1 MARAKKNRRGG
12 IMNNWDLNKLYS
24 SYESKEFQSDLIEV
38 DSLIKKFNE
47 FKSFILE
54 KKAANIILTD
64 YLLLSIELNSILERM
79 FGFVSLN
86 SATNTT
92 DPESAKYIVVLSQ
105 KITKLAE
112 VETLFSKFVTKI
124 NNLDELVSASDFLKE
139 HEFYIKEIIQRDKYN
154 LDEKTEALLSKL
166 SQSSSSLWG
175 RLQGVLTSTLEV
187 EYNGEILTLPEV
199 IGKSED
205 KDSDV
210 RKNAYEAELKAYDKI
225 DKAIAFAMNG
235 IKGEVNTL
243 TEVRGYKSALDKA
256 LVDSRMSEG
265 SLNAMIDS
273 MKEYLPVFRKY
284 LKRKGELLGH
294 KNGLPWYDLYAPMG
308 KSAKEFSVKDA
319 QKFIL
324 QNFGSFSPN
333 LENLAK
339 RAFDEN
345 WVDYLPYKGKVGG
358 AFCANIHAIEESR
371 VLTNFNGSFG
381 DVVTLAHELGHAYH
395 GDRIFSESNLN
406 ANYTMPV
413 AETASIFCET
423 IVLKAALK
431 DAVKEEKVYLLESSL
446 QGSTAVVVDILSR
459 FIFEASVF
467 DQQKTNYLDENILKE
482 LMLKAQKEAY
492 GDGLD
497 PNFLHPYMW
506 LWKPHYY
513 SGGLSFYNWPYAFG
527 LLFAKGL
534 YGIYQQ
540 EGPGFTDKY
549 DDLLRATG
557 KMSVEDVAKLANI
570 DITNQDFWRTSL
582 EVIKEDIELFLE
594 ITK

>member
-1 MARAKKNRRGG
+1 
-12 IMNNWDLNKLYS
+12 MNNWDLNKLYS
-24 SYESKEFQSDLIEV
+24 SYESKEFQEDLLKV
-38 DSLIKKFNE
+38 DNLINKFNE
-47 FKSFILE
+47 FKSLLSE
-54 KKAANIILTD
+54 KKEGNVLLTD
-64 YLLLSIELNSILERM
+64 FLLLSSELTTLFDKLFSFI
-79 FGFVSLN
+79 SLN
-86 SATNTT
+86 YATNTT
-92 DPESAKYIVVLSQ
+92 DQNSAKYNVVLSQ
-105 KITKLAE
+105 KITELAE
-112 VETLFSKFVTKI
+112 VETLFSKYVSTI
-124 NNLDELVSASDFLKE
+124 ENLDELISSSDFLTE
-139 HEFYIKEIIQRDKYN
+139 HEFYLKEIVQRDKYN

-166 SQSSSSLWG
+166 RQSSSSLWG

-205 KDSDV
+205 KDPSV

-256 LVDSRMSEG
+256 LVDSRMSEN
-265 SLNAMIDS
+265 SLHAMIDS

-294 KNGLPWYDLYAPMG
+294 TNGLPWYDLYAPVG
-308 KSAKEFSVKDA
+308 KSSKEFSIKDA
-319 QKFIL
+319 QKFIVK
-324 QNFGSFSPN
+324 NFATFSPN

-358 AFCANIHAIEESR
+358 AFCNNIHAINESR

-381 DVVTLAHELGHAYH
+381 DVVTLSHELGHAYH

-406 ANYTMPV
+406 SNYTMPV

-431 DAVKEEKVYLLESSL
+431 DAVKEEQIYLLESSL

-467 DQQKTNYLDENILKE
+467 DQQKTNYLDENKLKE
-482 LMLKAQKEAY
+482 LMLVAQTEAY

-540 EGPGFTDKY
+540 EGSKFADKY

-594 ITK
+594 VTK

>member
-1 MARAKKNRRGG
+1 
-12 IMNNWDLNKLYS
+12 MNNWDLNKLYS

>member
-1 MARAKKNRRGG
+1 
-12 IMNNWDLNKLYS
+12 MNNWDLNKLYS
-24 SYESKEFQSDLIEV
+24 SYESKEFQDDLLKV
-38 DSLIKKFNE
+38 DNLINKFNE
-47 FKSFILE
+47 FKSHLSE
-54 KKAANIILTD
+54 KKEANVLLTD
-64 YLLLSIELNSILERM
+64 FLLLTSELTTLIEKLFSFI
-79 FGFVSLN
+79 SLN

-92 DPESAKYIVVLSQ
+92 DQDSAKYNVVLSQ
-105 KITKLAE
+105 KLTELTE
-112 VETLFSKFVTKI
+112 VETMFSKFVSKI
-124 NNLDELVSASDFLKE
+124 EDLDELIQSSDFLKE
-139 HEFYIKEIIQRDKYN
+139 HDFYLKEIVQRDKYN

-166 SQSSSSLWG
+166 EQSSSSLWG

-205 KDSDV
+205 KDPNV
-210 RKNAYEAELKAYDKI
+210 RKNAYEAELKAYNKV

-256 LVDSRMSEG
+256 LVDSRMSEF

-294 KNGLPWYDLYAPMG
+294 TNGLPWYDLYAPIG
-308 KSAKEFSVKDA
+308 KSAQEFSIKDA

-324 QNFGSFSPN
+324 QNFGTFSPN

-339 RAFDEN
+339 RAFNEN

-358 AFCANIHAIEESR
+358 AFCANIQAINESR

-381 DVVTLAHELGHAYH
+381 DVVTLSHELGHAYH

-406 ANYTMPV
+406 SDYTMPV

-431 DAVKEEKVYLLESSL
+431 DAVKEEKIYLLESSL

-467 DQQKTNYLDENILKE
+467 DQQKTNYLDENKLKE
-482 LMLKAQKEAY
+482 LMLEAQTEAY

-506 LWKPHYY
+506 VWKPHYY

-540 EGPGFTDKY
+540 EGQKFTDKY
-549 DDLLRATG
+549 DALLRATG